1 MKKKIFALAMVAILS
16 LMFFTSCGK
25 KEPEFFEKGYAYVTP
40 DYYFTEV
47 KQPKGV
53 EPSEALQEKI
63 ENIFETLCTQYNIQ
77 KELPKIEVITKKQA
91 KKFWGNT
98 DEVGDLGQYNDG
110 VLYLLE
116 NCHEGVIAHE
126 LCHYLSDNGE
136 VEGMHYQ
143 AEDIIIGRYFN
154 EGITNYF
161 STKLF
166 PHDEYYSIY
175 EYETHVAKLL
185 AIIYGE
191 ENLQNAYFSGN
202 PEGLRN
208 DINAC
213 IQEYYEVYHL
223 NGVPMY
229 AFEAMATS
237 IDTYTMAYLYAVQ
250 GPAVD
255 EFYYEDIALSNAEA
269 QSVEEMLLFYAR
281 EKGVEKEVKKEIKSF
296 MDSNILGF
304 NFQEL
309 F

>member
-1 MKKKIFALAMVAILS
+1 MKKKILALAMVAILS
-16 LMFFTSCGK
+16 LMFLTSCGK
-25 KEPEFFEKGYAYVTP
+25 KEPEFFQKGYAYDTP
-40 DYYFTEV
+40 SSYFTEV
-47 KQPKGV
+47 EQPTGV

-77 KELPKIEVITKKQA
+77 KELPKIEVITKAQA
-91 KKFWGNT
+91 KKFWGTT
-98 DEVGDLGQYNDG
+98 DEGGDLGQYNDG
-110 VLYLLE
+110 VLYLIE
-116 NCHEGVIAHE
+116 DCHEGVIAHE

-136 VEGMHYQ
+136 LGGMHYQ
-143 AEDIIIGRYFN
+143 AGNIILGRYLD

-175 EYETHVAKLL
+175 EYETHVAKIL
-185 AIIYGE
+185 AMIYGE

-202 PEGLRN
+202 PEELRN

-223 NGVPMY
+223 NGTPMY

-237 IDTYTMAYLYAVQ
+237 LDTYTMAYLYAMQ
-250 GPAVD
+250 GPSVD
-255 EFYYEDIALSNAEA
+255 EFYYEDLALSNVEA

-281 EKGVEKEVKKEIKSF
+281 EKGVKKEVKKEIESYMNSTIF
-296 MDSNILGF
+296 SF